1 MSQDP
6 RNEGKRLSA
15 LKALEFVEDGSIVG
29 VGTGSTVAFF
39 IEGLADMKSRI
50 KGAVSSSEQSTRFS
64 RRRESRCSTSTM
76 PAPCRCTW
84 TVPTSATRMAG

>member
-1 MSQDP
+1 MSHDP

-39 IEGLADMKSRI
+39 IEGLA
-50 KGAVSSSEQSTRFS
+50 A
-64 RRRESRCSTSTM
+64 
-76 PAPCRCTW
+76 
-84 TVPTSATRMAG
+84 